1 VTRLLIVLAV
11 VILAAFYLNYGTHR
25 VQTQTMNAG
34 DEPAQE
40 AAAATTPQGMYQQNT
55 GKARALEQQMQ
66 QQAQS
71 QLESIDAREQ

>member
-1 VTRLLIVLAV
+1 
-11 VILAAFYLNYGTHR
+11 
-25 VQTQTMNAG
+25 
-34 DEPAQE
+34 
-40 AAAATTPQGMYQQNT
+40 MYQQNT